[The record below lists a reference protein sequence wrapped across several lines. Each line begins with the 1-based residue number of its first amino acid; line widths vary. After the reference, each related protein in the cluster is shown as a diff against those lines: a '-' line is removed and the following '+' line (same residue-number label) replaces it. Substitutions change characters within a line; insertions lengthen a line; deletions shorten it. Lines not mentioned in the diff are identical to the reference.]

1 MGQKP
6 ASLLF
11 LYGPSGAG
19 KTRLLQKIDETLDG
33 VQGVMRKGCE
43 QILQEMVLSLAER
56 TFYDCFER
64 FSSVD
69 NLLVDNLWIL
79 RSRPGSAAQIGRLI
93 EARMKRGSLTILA
106 SDLTSQQVISQL
118 PAIGQLLQH
127 KSTLHLAISPQVRAL
142 KPLTQG

>member
-43 QILQEMVLSLAER
+43 QILQEMVRSLAEKS
-56 TFYDCFER
+56 FYDCFER

-69 NLLVDNLWIL
+69 NLLV
-79 RSRPGSAAQIGRLI
+79 
-93 EARMKRGSLTILA
+93 
-106 SDLTSQQVISQL
+106 
-118 PAIGQLLQH
+118 
-127 KSTLHLAISPQVRAL
+127 SPQGTRGGGAEGN
-142 KPLTQG
+142 KAFNQLTQSRQNAKKNMALNRDEGDAGMIAKSKAFSCSQKTQRQTYVQQG